1 MSDKFIEILKFDN
14 RAETKEDVYIYFFFR
29 TEIGCVI
36 SCSSNVRWT
45 LKKRNSL
52 GESCCGFCLTNSR
65 TEYVAIP

>member
-36 SCSSNVRWT
+36 SCSSYVRWT
-45 LKKRNSL
+45 LKKEIVWVNH
-52 GESCCGFCLTNSR
+52 
-65 TEYVAIP
+65 VAVFV